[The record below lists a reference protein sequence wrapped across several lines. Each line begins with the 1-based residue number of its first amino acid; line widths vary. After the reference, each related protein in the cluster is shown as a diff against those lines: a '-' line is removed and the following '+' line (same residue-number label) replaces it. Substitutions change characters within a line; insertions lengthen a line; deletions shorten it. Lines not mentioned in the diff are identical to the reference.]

1 MALIRASADGS
12 GGGINPVIMP
22 FGTWGT
28 PGQVATITLSEP
40 IKKAHILITG
50 NGSTISGINATYI
63 QGITQGLPSDT
74 GNFAYLNVY
83 EYDGPAVSSFSATGY
98 QGYSIGVVLKYE

>member
-1 MALIRASADGS
+1 MAKINACAASS
-12 GGGINPVIMP
+12 GGSTPVVIP
-22 FGTWGT
+22 FGTWIT
-28 PGQVATITLSEP
+28 PGQSSPVNLSDP

-63 QGITQGLPSDT
+63 QGITQGLASDT

-83 EYDGPAVSSFSATGY
+83 EYDGDPVSSFSVAGY
-98 QGYSIGVVLKYE
+98 QGYSNGVILKYE